1 MAEGVRA
8 VNLPPIITADA
19 AGGIAGAVFL
29 DVRFYLDGRSG
40 KDAYETAHIPG
51 AHFADLGDWVSSP
64 PTTKGGR
71 HPFPTAAAF
80 AAGLGSM
87 GVDASTPVVAYDDAG
102 GLVAGRLVWMLRI
115 LGHEAALLDGGLA
128 AFGTDL
134 ETGWISPTP
143 VSCTVRPWPTEQ
155 LVSADEVQ
163 AELNHGTSVAD
174 ARAANRYRGETEP
187 VDARAGH
194 IPGASHLP
202 FSGNLD
208 EHGYFRSSADL
219 AARFESLS
227 TAPIMYCGSGVSA
240 CHNLLA
246 LERAGIADARLF
258 VGSWS
263 AWSADPDRPA
273 ATGPE

>member
-1 MAEGVRA
+1 MS
-8 VNLPPIITADA
+8 LPPIISADA
-19 AGGIAGAVFL
+19 ARSIEGAVFL

-40 KDAYETAHIPG
+40 KDAYKTAHLPG
-51 AHFADLGDWVSSP
+51 AYFADLGDWVSGP
-64 PTTKGGR
+64 PTVAGGR
-71 HPFPTAAAF
+71 HPFPTPEAF

-102 GLVAGRLVWMLRI
+102 GLVAGRLVWMLRN

-128 AFGTDL
+128 AFGSDT
-134 ETGWISPTP
+134 EAGWISPTP
-143 VSCTVRPWPTEQ
+143 ISCAVRPWPTAQ

-163 AELNHGTSVAD
+163 TELDQGTSVAD
-174 ARAANRYRGETEP
+174 ARAASRYRGETES

-194 IPGASHLP
+194 IPGASNLP

-208 EHGYFRSSADL
+208 EHGHFRSSVEL
-219 AARFESLS
+219 LARFESLGA
-227 TAPIMYCGSGVSA
+227 APIMYCGSGVSA

-263 AWSADPDRPA
+263 AWSADPERPV